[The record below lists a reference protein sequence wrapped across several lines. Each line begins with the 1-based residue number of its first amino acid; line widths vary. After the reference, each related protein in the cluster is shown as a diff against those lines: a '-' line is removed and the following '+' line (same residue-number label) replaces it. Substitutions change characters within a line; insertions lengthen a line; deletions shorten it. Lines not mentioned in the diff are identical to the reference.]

1 MCHEQYDRSLG
12 RKVHLCVIFGA
23 ENVEGQN
30 FPYENRFFRQNIVN
44 LLENF
49 QTKPTANRIERGL
62 NESGLFPYHRVV
74 T

>member
-30 FPYENRFFRQNIVN
+30 FPCENRFFAKIKLICWKIDKQDIK
-44 LLENF
+44 
-49 QTKPTANRIERGL
+49 QIEL
-62 NESGLFPYHRVV
+62 KED
-74 T
+74 